1 MAVLTQAVLTAV
13 LTLIGGCLLF
23 LFSQFI
29 AEGIIKPYIEYRKVL
44 ADISY
49 TLIYHANIIV
59 TAPAGS
65 KREEHAEIS
74 ERLRQL
80 SARLRSAITALP
92 FHELMRLFQLVPLQE
107 RIHEA
112 AARLIR
118 ISNLLLE
125 TEQKRHD
132 EIRQDMASIGAL
144 LRIDVAKEK

>member
-1 MAVLTQAVLTAV
+1 MVTAV
-13 LTLIGGCLLF
+13 VIFVGAGVLF
-23 LFSQFI
+23 LVSQFA
-29 AEGIIKPYIEYRKVL
+29 AEGIIKPYVEYRKVL

-49 TLIYHANIIV
+49 TLIYYANLIV
-59 TAPAGS
+59 STPAHS
-65 KREEHAEIS
+65 KRDEQAEIS

-92 FHELMRLFQLVPLQE
+92 FHELVRLFQLIPPQD
-107 RIHEA
+107 RIQDA

-118 ISNLLLE
+118 MSNLLLE

-132 EIRQDMASIGAL
+132 EIRQDMAAIGEL

>member
-1 MAVLTQAVLTAV
+1 MTTA
-13 LTLIGGCLLF
+13 LILIGVCGLL
-23 LFSQFI
+23 LISQL
-29 AEGIIKPYIEYRKVL
+29 ASEGIIKPYVEYRKVL
-44 ADISY
+44 ADITY

-59 TAPAGS
+59 SAPAGS

-74 ERLRQL
+74 ERFRQL

-92 FHELMRLFQLVPLQE
+92 FHELMRLLRLVPRQE
-107 RIHEA
+107 RIHDA

-132 EIRQDMASIGAL
+132 EIRQDMAAIGAL
-144 LRIDVAKEK
+144 LQIDVAREK